1 LKLIR
6 LGAFFSLAFG
16 YALGCNDSSTRST
29 TSTDDGGAT
38 TTDGGTNVEASLPT
52 ECASASTNIDKVVC
66 AANAFNATL
75 TSAQQTTA
83 NLLFTDAVGKTKWSN
98 LPGQARSGIQL
109 SALDVTQLAAAK
121 AVALA
126 ALSTAGFT
134 DFTGVLAADDYL
146 GTQGGG
152 GGGGPGGGAGYG
164 SGNYYIA
171 FFGTPSATG
180 NWMLQLGGH
189 HMAYNITYLA
199 GVGYPVPNH
208 IGVEPKAE
216 FTVNGATY
224 APLADE
230 GTTFA
235 AAFKSLE
242 ATQLAAAFLSGQT
255 FGDVVVGPVEY
266 AKGTYAT
273 ASFPAGANRRGVLVS
288 TLTTAQQALVT
299 AAIEQW
305 VRDFD
310 PAVADPLVA
319 AYTTPAAFADTYL
332 AWGGTEASGVDVDVN
347 GTYMRLDGPRLWL
360 EVACQAG
367 VVIQGKSH
375 YHTIYRDK
383 ELDYGKSL

>member
-1 LKLIR
+1 
-6 LGAFFSLAFG
+6 
-16 YALGCNDSSTRST
+16 
-29 TSTDDGGAT
+29 
-38 TTDGGTNVEASLPT
+38 
-52 ECASASTNIDKVVC
+52 
-66 AANAFNATL
+66 
-75 TSAQQTTA
+75 
-83 NLLFTDAVGKTKWSN
+83 
-98 LPGQARSGIQL
+98 
-109 SALDVTQLAAAK
+109 
-121 AVALA
+121 
-126 ALSTAGFT
+126 
-134 DFTGVLAADDYL
+134 
-146 GTQGGG
+146 
-152 GGGGPGGGAGYG
+152 
-164 SGNYYIA
+164 
-171 FFGTPSATG
+171 
-180 NWMLQLGGH
+180 
-189 HMAYNITYLA
+189 
-199 GVGYPVPNH
+199 
-208 IGVEPKAE
+208 
-216 FTVNGATY
+216 VNGATY